1 MNNNDMMYITFKLK
15 TLEELLQK
23 IIIKVDNIEE
33 NFKLFKSDFDVLL
46 INKIAEDLQDEL
58 DITLHDVSNKYFL

>member
-46 INKIAEDLQDEL
+46 INNIASEIQDEL
-58 DITLHDVSNKYFL
+58 DITLHDINNK

>member
-15 TLEELLQK
+15 TLEELLQR
-23 IIIKVDNIEE
+23 IIIKIDNIDE

-46 INKIAEDLQDEL
+46 INNIASEIQDEL
-58 DITLHDVSNKYFL
+58 DITLHDINNK

>member
-1 MNNNDMMYITFKLK
+1 MNNNDMMFITFKLK

-46 INKIAEDLQDEL
+46 INNIASEIQDEL
-58 DITLHDVSNKYFL
+58 DITLHDINNK

>member
-46 INKIAEDLQDEL
+46 INKIAEDIQDEL
-58 DITLHDVSNKYFL
+58 EITLHDVNNK

>member
-23 IIIKVDNIEE
+23 IIIKVDSIDE
-33 NFKLFKSDFDVLL
+33 NFKIFKSDFDVLL
-46 INKIAEDLQDEL
+46 INNIASEIQDEL
-58 DITLHDVSNKYFL
+58 DITLHDVNNK

>member
-1 MNNNDMMYITFKLK
+1 MNNNDLMFITFKLK

-46 INKIAEDLQDEL
+46 INNIASEIQDEL
-58 DITLHDVSNKYFL
+58 DITLHDVNNK